1 MSSQAHLALRGV
13 LRMFAFSCAILF
25 VAVFAALPSVA
36 LAKDGRAAKQ
46 AYDLP
51 AGDAEKTL
59 KLFTQQSGEQILYP
73 PTKVSGIQ
81 TNAVKG
87 EMTPGEVLYAM
98 LDKTQLVAA
107 CGQKNRAFTVQKAPP
122 PTETDNNDPRRPA
135 QNPACRAGI
144 N

>member
-1 MSSQAHLALRGV
+1 MISQAHLPLRGI
-13 LRMFAFSCAILF
+13 LRMLATSCFCLLTSA
-25 VAVFAALPSVA
+25 FAA
-36 LAKDGRAAKQ
+36 DAAKQ

-87 EMTPGEVLYAM
+87 EMTPGEALYAM
-98 LDKTQLVAA
+98 LDKTQLVAVRDEKTGA
-107 CGQKNRAFTVQKAPP
+107 YTVQKAA
-122 PTETDNNDPRRPA
+122 TVAEAEKNGSSRPVSDRTA
-135 QNPACRAGI
+135 
-144 N
+144 